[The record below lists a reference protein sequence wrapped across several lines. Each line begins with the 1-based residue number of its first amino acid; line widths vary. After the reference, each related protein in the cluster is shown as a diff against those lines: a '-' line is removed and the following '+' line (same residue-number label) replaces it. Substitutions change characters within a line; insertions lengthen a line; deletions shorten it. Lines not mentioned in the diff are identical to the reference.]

1 MCTPRM
7 LCSTWLKAM
16 LLCCAFGVSATFA
29 QSDGAY
35 ASYAAEVL
43 ASGSPNQG
51 QANTQRKTQ
60 LTATQQAP
68 RLVATPTGQ
77 NAVFAAPTGPPS
89 LAPALNTK
97 DLLLKLLAG
106 VVLSIS
112 LCIGIMLVGSRFS
125 QHQQGK
131 RASTH
136 LKVVD
141 SLLVGQRTWLELVQ
155 VKEQL
160 VVISRDAT
168 GIQNVVA
175 LPTTF
180 GEKLEEADQETLEFE
195 KAAEALLAQKGV
207 TGWKQTKRRA

>member
-1 MCTPRM
+1 MCTPRI
-7 LCSTWLKAM
+7 LCSTWLKAT

-29 QSDGAY
+29 QSDAAY

-43 ASGSPNQG
+43 ASGSPDQD
-51 QANTQRKTQ
+51 QVTQRQTQ
-60 LTATQQAP
+60 LTATQQTP
-68 RLVATPTGQ
+68 RLVATPTGE
-77 NAVFAAPTGPPS
+77 NAVFASPTGPPS

-97 DLLLKLLAG
+97 DLLLKLVAG
-106 VVLSIS
+106 VVLSVS

-136 LKVVD
+136 LRVID

-155 VKEQL
+155 VKDQL

-168 GIQNVVA
+168 GINNVVA